1 VWLKPGPFEL
11 PTAFAAT
18 LAHAPDAAG
27 PAPELAATA
36 NAIPKP
42 VLAALTAKLAA
53 LDPRAVSSTL
63 AVRAR
68 EVAIDLEPSHTVSLG
83 FGQVP

>member
-1 VWLKPGPFEL
+1 MRR
-11 PTAFAAT
+11 TR
-18 LAHAPDAAG
+18 LAL
-27 PAPELAATA
+27 PELAATA